1 MAEVT
6 ARIIRKEGDE
16 NDSDRGQQL
25 IMERR
30 KPEKLRSKVNA
41 GRSYAKNNR
50 IMYQND
56 EADSRCV
63 KSCYAGLSSVT

>member
-1 MAEVT
+1 MKMIPIE
-6 ARIIRKEGDE
+6 
-16 NDSDRGQQL
+16 DSSKF
-25 IMERR
+25 MERR

-50 IMYQND
+50 IMYPND

-63 KSCYAGLSSVT
+63 KNCYADLSSVT